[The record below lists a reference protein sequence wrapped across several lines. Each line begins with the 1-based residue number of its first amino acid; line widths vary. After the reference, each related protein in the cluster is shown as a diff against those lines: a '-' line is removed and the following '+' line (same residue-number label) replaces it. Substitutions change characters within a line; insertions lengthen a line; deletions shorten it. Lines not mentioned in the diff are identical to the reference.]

1 MLLDKTV
8 KRGLFILVTS
18 ATIFTSCS
26 NSDKRKE
33 GIDSK
38 DSENGVSVIDS
49 ENGVSVIND
58 IGAESP
64 YPEDI
69 DYSVFDESY
78 KDKIK
83 LKWVYNDLVYLSNRQ
98 KKAVNDRLLEMG
110 KKYVIDFSA
119 FESDTY
125 EESVNELNA
134 SDSPADIICAG
145 ETGEG
150 SGTFRAYSNG
160 WFMDLT
166 EYMNSEDGRVLKD
179 NIPDN
184 LIESCSVNG
193 KCWGLTTFTLSFADY
208 AYYINSDVLTQLGL
222 EADDFLYKTPDEI
235 KEYLEMVDLKKI
247 TPYYI
252 YNDTNNIMDFIPGVY
267 RVKGVTSDAFSAD
280 ISEPYVENIFENEKA
295 VTWFKTISDF
305 KKAGLLT
312 ESSTKSSFFICQ
324 GRANDFNFD
333 VQEKI
338 ISCLKDKFPDS
349 GEIIIVPFE
358 NGAVTTMD
366 YSITGVCEKSKEKEL
381 ALDCFTTVMTDSEIS
396 TILVNGIEGV
406 DYVINDEGK
415 ATPKQGT
422 NVGWVNALYFGNK
435 FLSIPLYNEV
445 SNLREEQDKLHTLPT
460 TGKYID
466 ISGYDDRISLI
477 NKIMNNYYGLVN
489 GNFEDVDAAI
499 EEAKAELKAAGA
511 DEIIDEI
518 NRQIDEQQR

>member
-33 GIDSK
+33 GMDSK

-125 EESVNELNA
+125 AESVNELNA

-235 KEYLEMVDLKKI
+235 KEYLEMVDLEKI

-267 RVKGVTSDAFSAD
+267 RVKGVTSDAFLAD

-324 GRANDFNFD
+324 GLANDFNLD
-333 VQEKI
+333 VQENT
-338 ISCLKDKFPDS
+338 ISYLKDKFPDS

-366 YSITGVCEKSKEKEL
+366 YSITGVCEKSKEKGL

-396 TILVNGIEGV
+396 TILINGIEGV

-422 NVGWVNALYFGNK
+422 NAGWVNALYFGNK

-466 ISGYDDRISLI
+466 ISGYNDRISSI

-489 GNFEDVDAAI
+489 GSFEDVDAAI

-518 NRQIDEQQR
+518 NRQIDEQ

>member
-1 MLLDKTV
+1 
-8 KRGLFILVTS
+8 
-18 ATIFTSCS
+18 
-26 NSDKRKE
+26 
-33 GIDSK
+33 
-38 DSENGVSVIDS
+38 
-49 ENGVSVIND
+49 
-58 IGAESP
+58 
-64 YPEDI
+64 
-69 DYSVFDESY
+69 
-78 KDKIK
+78 
-83 LKWVYNDLVYLSNRQ
+83 
-98 KKAVNDRLLEMG
+98 
-110 KKYVIDFSA
+110 
-119 FESDTY
+119 
-125 EESVNELNA
+125 
-134 SDSPADIICAG
+134 
-145 ETGEG
+145 
-150 SGTFRAYSNG
+150 
-160 WFMDLT
+160 
-166 EYMNSEDGRVLKD
+166 MNSEDGRVLKD

-184 LIESCSVNG
+184 LIESCYVNG

-235 KEYLEMVDLKKI
+235 KEYLEMVDLEKI

-252 YNDTNNIMDFIPGVY
+252 YRDTNNIMDFIPGVY

-305 KKAGLLT
+305 KKVGLLT
-312 ESSTKSSFFICQ
+312 ESSLKSSFFICQ
-324 GRANDFNFD
+324 GRANDFNLD

-338 ISCLKDKFPDS
+338 ISYLKDKFPDS

-396 TILVNGIEGV
+396 TILINGIEGV

-422 NVGWVNALYFGNK
+422 NAGWVNALYFGNK

-466 ISGYDDRISLI
+466 ISGYNDRISLI
-477 NKIMNNYYGLVN
+477 NKIMNNYYGLVD
-489 GNFEDVDAAI
+489 GSFEDVDAAI

-518 NRQIDEQQR
+518 NRQIDEQ

>member
-1 MLLDKTV
+1 MFLDKTV
-8 KRGLFILVTS
+8 KRVFFILVTS

-26 NSDKRKE
+26 ISDKRKE
-33 GIDSK
+33 DMDSK

-49 ENGVSVIND
+49 ENGVSVID

-69 DYSVFDESY
+69 DYSVFDEKY
-78 KDKIK
+78 KNKIR

-125 EESVNELNA
+125 EKSVNELNA

-179 NIPDN
+179 NIPEN

-222 EADDFLYKTPDEI
+222 ETDDFLYKTPDEI
-235 KEYLEMVDLKKI
+235 KEYLEMVDLEKI

-252 YNDTNNIMDFIPGVY
+252 YRDTNNIMDFIPGVY

-312 ESSTKSSFFICQ
+312 ESSAKTSFFICQ
-324 GRANDFNFD
+324 GLANDFNLD

-338 ISCLKDKFPDS
+338 ISYLKDKFPDS

-396 TILVNGIEGV
+396 TILINGIEGV

-415 ATPKQGT
+415 ATSKQGT

-435 FLSIPLYNEV
+435 FLSIPLHNEV

-489 GNFEDVDAAI
+489 GSFEDVDAAI

-518 NRQIDEQQR
+518 NRQIDEQ

>member
-33 GIDSK
+33 DMDSK

-83 LKWVYNDLVYLSNRQ
+83 LKWVYNDLVNLSNRQ
-98 KKAVNDRLLEMG
+98 KKSVNDRLLEMG

-235 KEYLEMVDLKKI
+235 KEYLEMVDLEKI

-267 RVKGVTSDAFSAD
+267 RVKGVTSDAFSAG
-280 ISEPYVENIFENEKA
+280 ISEPHVENIFENEKA

-324 GRANDFNFD
+324 GLANDFNLD
-333 VQEKI
+333 VQEKT
-338 ISCLKDKFPDS
+338 ISYLKDKFPDS

-396 TILVNGIEGV
+396 TILINGIEGV

-489 GNFEDVDAAI
+489 GNFEDVDATI

-518 NRQIDEQQR
+518 NRQIDEQ

>member
-18 ATIFTSCS
+18 VTIFTSCS

-38 DSENGVSVIDS
+38 DSENGVSVID
-49 ENGVSVIND
+49 

-69 DYSVFDESY
+69 DYSVFDEKY
-78 KDKIK
+78 KDKIR
-83 LKWVYNDLVYLSNRQ
+83 LKWVYNDLLYLSNRQ

-119 FESDTY
+119 IESDTY

-145 ETGEG
+145 ETGPGED
-150 SGTFRAYSNG
+150 SGTFKAYSNG

-193 KCWGLTTFTLSFADY
+193 KCWGLTTFTLPFADY

-222 EADDFLYKTPDEI
+222 ETDDFLYKTPDEI

-312 ESSTKSSFFICQ
+312 ESSAKSSFFICQ
-324 GRANDFNFD
+324 GRANDFNLD

-338 ISCLKDKFPDS
+338 ISYLKDKFPDS

-358 NGAVTTMD
+358 NGAVTTMS

-396 TILVNGIEGV
+396 TILINGIEGV

-466 ISGYDDRISLI
+466 ISGYNDRISSI

-489 GNFEDVDAAI
+489 GSFEDVDAAI

-518 NRQIDEQQR
+518 NRQIDEQ

>member
-1 MLLDKTV
+1 
-8 KRGLFILVTS
+8 
-18 ATIFTSCS
+18 
-26 NSDKRKE
+26 
-33 GIDSK
+33 
-38 DSENGVSVIDS
+38 
-49 ENGVSVIND
+49 
-58 IGAESP
+58 
-64 YPEDI
+64 
-69 DYSVFDESY
+69 
-78 KDKIK
+78 
-83 LKWVYNDLVYLSNRQ
+83 
-98 KKAVNDRLLEMG
+98 
-110 KKYVIDFSA
+110 
-119 FESDTY
+119 
-125 EESVNELNA
+125 
-134 SDSPADIICAG
+134 
-145 ETGEG
+145 
-150 SGTFRAYSNG
+150 
-160 WFMDLT
+160 MDLT

-179 NIPDN
+179 NIPEN

-235 KEYLEMVDLKKI
+235 KEYLEMVDLEKI

-267 RVKGVTSDAFSAD
+267 RVKGVTSDAFSAG
-280 ISEPYVENIFENEKA
+280 ISEPHVENIFENEKA

-324 GRANDFNFD
+324 GLANDFNLD
-333 VQEKI
+333 VQEKT
-338 ISCLKDKFPDS
+338 ISYLKDKFPDS

-396 TILVNGIEGV
+396 TILINGIEGV

-489 GNFEDVDAAI
+489 GNFEDVDATI

-518 NRQIDEQQR
+518 NRQIDEQ

>member
-1 MLLDKTV
+1 MEGESMLLDKTV

-33 GIDSK
+33 DIDSK
-38 DSENGVSVIDS
+38 DSENGVSVID
-49 ENGVSVIND
+49 
-58 IGAESP
+58 IGAEST

-83 LKWVYNDLVYLSNRQ
+83 LKWVYNDLVHLSNRQ

-119 FESDTY
+119 IESDTY

-145 ETGEG
+145 ETGPGED
-150 SGTFRAYSNG
+150 SGTFKAYSNG

-235 KEYLEMVDLKKI
+235 KEYLEMVDLEKI

-267 RVKGVTSDAFSAD
+267 RVMDVTSDAFSAD

-312 ESSTKSSFFICQ
+312 ESSMKSSFFICQ
-324 GRANDFNFD
+324 GRANDFNLD
-333 VQEKI
+333 VQENI
-338 ISCLKDKFPDS
+338 ISYLKDKFPDS

-358 NGAVTTMD
+358 NGAVTTMN

-396 TILVNGIEGV
+396 TILINGIEGV

-466 ISGYDDRISLI
+466 ISGYNDRISSI

-489 GNFEDVDAAI
+489 GSFGDVDAAI

-518 NRQIDEQQR
+518 NRQIDEQ